1 MHTTADAAGRSIL
14 LARLAPLADQTLL
27 ALLGL
32 ALSLRVL
39 AIIAFPSLH
48 HPDENFQLFEQAHRI
63 AFGYGIVPWEFH
75 EGIRSPVLPYV
86 LAGLFWFGD
95 RLFGGPEG
103 YLLLA
108 RLALAVSSLAG
119 VAAVYR
125 MGARTSRTHGLIAGL
140 VAATWF
146 ELVYFAARPL
156 TEAVATTCLLVALSL
171 VSGPDVKL
179 GFRRLVSVGF
189 CLSLAL
195 MLRIHLAPGLLAA
208 AIFVGRREL
217 SARWLPMLLGG
228 LGPVLL
234 FAVADWLYWGAPLH
248 SYLQAIRVDLI
259 EGKASRFGVDP
270 PWFYF
275 GQLAGVW
282 AGALPAMGALII
294 LRWRASALWILVAV
308 AIIAVHMA
316 IPHKEYRFVFP
327 AFACLAIVAAMG
339 SADLILRLRA
349 VMVHA
354 KETGRALVALAAGLW
369 VATSAALAAAPGFSD
384 EWFEARDLIEASFK
398 LAHMPDLCGVL
409 FYDDAWAST
418 GGYAHLHRNVPLY
431 ALEKDQET
439 AQQSTAAFNAI
450 VLARESL
457 DDFQQNYAL
466 QGCSGEEE
474 DSVCVMTREGS
485 CTPEPDLEVNAMLV
499 RIGE

>member
-14 LARLAPLADQTLL
+14 LARLAPFADQTLV
-27 ALLGL
+27 ALLGV
-32 ALSLRVL
+32 ALLLRVL

-63 AFGYGIVPWEFH
+63 AFGYGIVPWEFR
-75 EGIRSPVLPYV
+75 EGIRSPVLPYI
-86 LAGLFWFGD
+86 LAGLFWLGD

-103 YLLLA
+103 YLLVA
-108 RLALAVSSLAG
+108 RLALVASSLAG

-125 MGARTSRTHGLIAGL
+125 MGARTGRTHALIAGL

-156 TEAVATTCLLVALSL
+156 TEAVATTALLVALSL
-171 VSGPDVKL
+171 ASGPHVKL
-179 GFRRLVSVGF
+179 GFRRLAAVGF

-234 FAVADWLYWGAPLH
+234 FAIADWLYWGAPLY
-248 SYLQAIRVDLI
+248 SYLQAIRIDLI
-259 EGKASRFGVDP
+259 DSKASSFGVEP

-275 GQLAGVW
+275 GELAGVW
-282 AGALPAMGALII
+282 AGALPAMAALTV
-294 LRWRASALWILVAV
+294 LRWRASALWIVVAL
-308 AIIAVHMA
+308 AIIAVHVA

-327 AFACLAIVAAMG
+327 AFACLAVVAAMG
-339 SADLILRLRA
+339 SADLIVRLRA
-349 VMVHA
+349 LMA
-354 KETGRALVALAAGLW
+354 KAAGRALVPLAAGLW
-369 VATSAALAAAPGFSD
+369 VATSAVLAAAPGFSD
-384 EWFEARDLIEASFK
+384 EWFEGRDLIEASFK

-409 FYDDAWAST
+409 FYDDGWAST

-431 ALEKDQET
+431 ALEKDRET

-450 VLARESL
+450 VLARESIE
-457 DDFQQNYAL
+457 DFQQDYEL
-466 QGCSGEEE
+466 QECSGEE
-474 DSVCVMTREGS
+474 DDAVCIMTRDGN
-485 CTPEPDLEVNAMLV
+485 CTPEPDLEINAMLV